1 MNDLGK
7 GNPEFRICDF
17 WLGLR
22 AILVKDIVVE
32 LRARQVLPTMVVLG
46 MLIVFILRMASE
58 SALTGAAAPV
68 LGAAALWVA
77 FLFSGLLAQER
88 SFASEQ
94 QNGCIDGL
102 LLAPLDPGTIYLAKL
117 LANVIML
124 TIFEVVV
131 VPIVLV
137 SFNLHVT
144 GGWLHLAAVLL
155 LGNLGISSV
164 GTLFSAA
171 VQLTRTRGSLL
182 SIVVLVILMPMMIPA
197 TFALLVLFGAM
208 SGQTQTLA
216 SVQGSGA
223 LAFVGSFRAAVG
235 YMLAF
240 DAIFVVAS
248 WLLFEFMIYD

>member
-1 MNDLGK
+1 LSQL
-7 GNPEFRICDF
+7 

-22 AILVKDIVVE
+22 AIIIKDIVVE

-58 SALTGAAAPV
+58 PGSTAIGGPV
-68 LGAAALWVA
+68 MGVAALWIA

-88 SFASEQ
+88 SFAAEQ
-94 QNGCIDGL
+94 HNGCMDGL
-102 LLAPLDPGTIYLAKL
+102 LLAPLDAGTIYLAKL

-124 TIFEVVV
+124 AIFEAIV
-131 VPIVLV
+131 VPITLIA
-137 SFNLHVT
+137 FNLHVA
-144 GGWLHLAAVLL
+144 GGWPRLAAVLL

-197 TFALLVLFGAM
+197 TFSLLVLFGAM
-208 SGQTQTLA
+208 PEEVG
-216 SVQGSGA
+216 GSGT
-223 LAFVGSFRAAVG
+223 LAFVGSFKAAIG
-235 YMLAF
+235 YMIAF

-248 WLLFEFMIYD
+248 WLLFGVVVEE